1 MIIDSEKVNYRLIGS
16 GIPIVLLHGY
26 LESVEIWNGFGAKLS
41 NTFKVLMIDL
51 PGHGKSTSLGEMNSM
66 EDMAAIIN
74 VLTGKLG
81 FHKFFLIG
89 HSLGGYVALAFLELF
104 AEKLLGFSL
113 FHSHPFADSPETIEK
128 RKREI
133 ELINQGKK
141 ELICQVN
148 IANAFAD
155 ENLEKFKIKIDLAKQ
170 IAINTPDKGI
180 IATLKGMMQ
189 RPDRRQIL
197 RETSLPFLWILGEK
211 DNYIPYPDITKKVS
225 VPLDTRLIVLQN
237 SGHQGFLEEEKQSL
251 EAMGKFIQKSLTN
264 S

>member
-1 MIIDSEKVNYRLIGS
+1 MIIDSKKVNYRLSGS

-51 PGHGKSTSLGEMNSM
+51 PGHGKSASLGEMNRM
-66 EDMAAIIN
+66 EDMATVIN
-74 VLTGKLG
+74 MLTGKLG

-89 HSLGGYVALAFLELF
+89 HSLGGYVTLAFLELF

-133 ELINQGKK
+133 ELIRQNKK

-148 IANAFAD
+148 IPNAFAN
-155 ENLEKFKIKIDLAKQ
+155 ENLAKFKVEIDLAKE
-170 IAINTPDKGI
+170 IAVKTSDDGI
-180 IATLKGMMQ
+180 IATLRGMMQ
-189 RPDRRQIL
+189 RPDRSQL
-197 RETSLPFLWILGEK
+197 FKETSLPFLWILGEK
-211 DNYIPYPDITKKVS
+211 DNYIPYPETTKKVS
-225 VPLDTRLIVLQN
+225 VPLNTSLVVLQN
-237 SGHQGFLEEEKQSL
+237 SGHMGFLEEEKQSL
-251 EAMGKFIQKSLTN
+251 KAVEEFIQK
-264 S
+264 